1 MEEITS
7 GNTHPRLIEVMGQLQ
22 DKMASITKMQAN
34 YVLFLEDTYR
44 QLNSAAPVNPDSEVI
59 DSSSNE
65 GQFFI
70 TVGTKNLINSLPT
83 EPKTEEIKVPTG
95 SLIDP
100 SRKSDLM
107 RERNIQITDDE
118 SGDDFMDI
126 TEII

>member
-1 MEEITS
+1 MSHSPVKEQEEQKSMNVTVATEPSPAI
-7 GNTHPRLIEVMGQLQ
+7 NEAIIAE
-22 DKMASITKMQAN
+22 
-34 YVLFLEDTYR
+34 E
-44 QLNSAAPVNPDSEVI
+44 APVPI
-59 DSSSNE
+59 
-65 GQFFI
+65 
-70 TVGTKNLINSLPT
+70 
-83 EPKTEEIKVPTG
+83 KTEEIKVPTG